1 MSPAGRHAAEPVTAP
16 APVTERTA
24 VAQPGPGRRALGPST
39 VERTDL
45 GTTALLPGQVVD
57 VVIACHNPARP
68 VARAVA
74 SVLDGNPEAAV
85 TVACHNRTAEE
96 IAAAIAPE
104 HRDRVRYLEHAD
116 PRPSASGPF
125 NAGMR
130 AARTSWVSIMGSD
143 DSLLPGA
150 VASWLRLA
158 RAAGA
163 EFVVPRLALGSPSNH
178 VPTPAPRPSR
188 LAAPALTVLGDPA
201 RRGARLPHDLRVR
214 LAHLARGAARAD
226 LVADRLAYRSAPLG
240 LMSVAALRRE
250 QLALVEGAGVGGDVA
265 MVTRLM
271 ASVRTAYDATGPAY
285 LIGEDAGD
293 RVTYVVRPMAEQL
306 GFLDRMLD
314 EDWWAALPL
323 PTRRALAVKM
333 ARIHVFGAVHYRSRE
348 EIWTPGERADLAA
361 TARHLA
367 AVAPGYERVL
377 SRADAEL
384 LDACLDPAVSAA
396 ALIARGQARRRH
408 GRPETLLTR
417 RPASLLAREAPLRFM
432 AASVLSRYVPGL
444 PGERPVSGRRG

>member
-1 MSPAGRHAAEPVTAP
+1 MSPAGRHAADVPTGP
-16 APVTERTA
+16 GPST
-24 VAQPGPGRRALGPST
+24 VAEPGPGRRALGPST

-45 GTTALLPGQVVD
+45 GTTALGPSQLVD

-85 TVACHNRTAEE
+85 TVACHNRPAEE

-130 AARTSWVSIMGSD
+130 AARSPWVSIMGSD

-163 EFVVPRLALGSPSNH
+163 EFVVPRLALGAPSNH

-188 LAAPALTVLGDPA
+188 LAAPALAALGDPA
-201 RRGARLPHDLRVR
+201 RLGRSLPRDLRVR
-214 LAHLARGAARAD
+214 LAHLARGSARTE

-240 LMSVAALRRE
+240 LMNVAALRRE
-250 QLALVEGAGVGGDVA
+250 GLALVEGAGVGGDVA

-271 ASVRTAYDATGPAY
+271 ATVPTAYDATGPAY

-314 EDWWAALPL
+314 ESWWAELPL
-323 PTRRALAVKM
+323 PTRRALATKM
-333 ARIHVFGAVHYRSRE
+333 TRIHVFGAVHYRSHE
-348 EIWTPGERADLAA
+348 EIWTADERADLAA

-377 SRADAEL
+377 SRADRDL
-384 LDACLDPAVSAA
+384 LDACLDVSVPAAE
-396 ALIARGQARRRH
+396 LIARGEARRHH
-408 GRPETLLTR
+408 GRPGTVLTR
-417 RPASLLAREAPLRFM
+417 EPGALLAREAPLRFM
-432 AASVLSRYVPGL
+432 AASLLARHVPDA
-444 PGERPVSGRRG
+444 PGRPGGVSGRRG

>member
-1 MSPAGRHAAEPVTAP
+1 
-16 APVTERTA
+16 
-24 VAQPGPGRRALGPST
+24 
-39 VERTDL
+39 
-45 GTTALLPGQVVD
+45 
-57 VVIACHNPARP
+57 
-68 VARAVA
+68 
-74 SVLDGNPEAAV
+74 
-85 TVACHNRTAEE
+85 
-96 IAAAIAPE
+96 
-104 HRDRVRYLEHAD
+104 
-116 PRPSASGPF
+116 
-125 NAGMR
+125 
-130 AARTSWVSIMGSD
+130 
-143 DSLLPGA
+143 LLPGA

-163 EFVVPRLALGSPSNH
+163 EFVVPRLALGSPGNH

-188 LAAPALTVLGDPA
+188 LAAPALTSLGDPA
-201 RRGARLPHDLRVR
+201 RLGGRLRRDLRVR
-214 LAHLARGAARAD
+214 LAHLARGAARAE

-240 LMSVAALRRE
+240 LMSVAALERE
-250 QLALVEGAGVGGDVA
+250 GLALVEGAGVGGDVA

-271 ASVRTAYDATGPAY
+271 ASVLTAYDATGPAY

-348 EIWTPGERADLAA
+348 EIWTAAERADLAA

-367 AVAPGYERVL
+367 AAAPGYERVL

-384 LDACLDPAVSAA
+384 LDACLGTDVPAAT
-396 ALIARGQARRRH
+396 LIARGEGRRHH
-408 GRPETLLTR
+408 GRPGTLLTR
-417 RPASLLAREAPLRFM
+417 EPVALLAREAPLRFM
-432 AASVLSRYVPGL
+432 AASVLSRYVPDL
-444 PGERPVSGRRG
+444 PGDRPVSGRRG